1 MSRTTKAQ
9 RSTRMRRSQR
19 SGAGP
24 FNLTAAPGRFG
35 CPRALQAVCGRFQ
48 PGGAVCA
55 IIARKV
61 ELIPAGTDAERAD
74 AFDMIRHMIA
84 SESNIQLFLEHSA
97 GRPHGN
103 PVI

>member
-1 MSRTTKAQ
+1 
-9 RSTRMRRSQR
+9 MRRSQR